1 MVKSCITAGCSNQ
14 LKDGVSLFKFPTEKN
29 LRLKWTR
36 QVQRTRAEW
45 KGPTNNSYVCSKHFT
60 EDCFQPL
67 SVMSARMG
75 MSMKQMLKPDVMPYQ
90 PFFISPMINLQVPDD
105 IHLLMKNEKEPGY
118 VYMQF
123 VINNVHV
130 MRVTRKRGSRISGS
144 RNMDHDFDTESHA
157 IIIILW

>member
-1 MVKSCITAGCSNQ
+1 MTQMGGGLCAMCNVLRFAVLSLLVLTTIMVKSCIAAGCSNQ

-75 MSMKQMLKPDVMPYQ
+75 MSMKQMLKPDAIPTIFHKPNDKPASARRHSSAY
-90 PFFISPMINLQVPDD
+90 
-105 IHLLMKNEKEPGY
+105 EK
-118 VYMQF
+118 
-123 VINNVHV
+123 
-130 MRVTRKRGSRISGS
+130 
-144 RNMDHDFDTESHA
+144 
-157 IIIILW
+157 